1 MTPYDELLHRF
12 RRLHALGGAI
22 SVLGWD
28 QATMMPEGGSDAR
41 AEQLAILSVI
51 RHEILTDPGL
61 ADLLAEARA
70 KPPADPWAQ
79 ANIRAMDRGWRHAN
93 ALEPELVEA
102 RSRAASHCEMRW
114 RQARADND
122 FAGLVPHL
130 QELLALTREVADA
143 KADAL
148 GRSPYD
154 ALLDEYEPGG
164 RAAAIDRLFAD
175 LQDFLGSFLPQAL
188 RHQARQPKPVEP
200 PGPFSI
206 AAQRQLGVDF
216 MEALGFDFRHGRLDV
231 SLHPFTGGVPDDV
244 RITTRYN
251 ENDFNRSL
259 MGVLHETGH
268 ALYERGLPAAARDQ
282 PVGEALGMAM
292 HESQSLLIEMQV
304 CRSNE
309 FLAFAAPRM
318 AQAFGGVG
326 PAWSAEN
333 LHRLAIR
340 VIPGLIRV
348 DADEVTYPLHVILR
362 YRLEQALLADELKL
376 ADLPDAWRAGMKET
390 LGVDVPSDRD
400 GCLQDIHWP
409 SGSFGYFPTYTLGA
423 MAAAQLFATAKAADA
438 RIAPGIAAGNFT
450 PLLNW
455 LRKNVHARGS
465 FDASTD
471 ELLTAV
477 TGKPLAADAFKAH
490 LRARYLD

>member
-1 MTPYDELLHRF
+1 MNPYEELTRRF

-28 QATMMPEGGSDAR
+28 QATMMPEGGGDAR
-41 AEQLAILSVI
+41 AEQLAILSVL
-51 RHEILTDPGL
+51 RHEILTDPALG
-61 ADLLAEARA
+61 DLLAAARD

-79 ANIRAMDRGWRHAN
+79 ANIRVMDRGWRHAT
-93 ALEPELVEA
+93 ALEPALVEA
-102 RSRAASHCEMRW
+102 RSLAASHCEMQW
-114 RQARADND
+114 RKARADD
-122 FAGLVPHL
+122 DYAGLKPHL
-130 QELLALTREVADA
+130 QALLALTREVAGA
-143 KADAL
+143 KAAAL
-148 GRSPYD
+148 GRTPYD
-154 ALLDEYEPGG
+154 ALIDEYEPGG
-164 RAAAIDRLFAD
+164 QAKAIDRLFAD
-175 LQDFLGSFLPQAL
+175 LQDFLGSFLPQVL
-188 RHQARQPKPVEP
+188 RQQARKPKPLEP

-206 AAQRQLGVDF
+206 AAQRQLGVGF

-244 RITTRYN
+244 RITTRYS
-251 ENDFNRSL
+251 ENDFSRSL

-268 ALYERGLPAAARDQ
+268 ALYERGLPAAVRDQ
-282 PVGEALGMAM
+282 PVGEALGMTM

-304 CRSNE
+304 CRGNE

-318 AQAFGGVG
+318 AAAFGGG
-326 PAWSAEN
+326 GAPWSAAN
-333 LHRLAIR
+333 LRALATR
-340 VIPGLIRV
+340 VQPGLIRV

-362 YRLEQALLADELKL
+362 YRLEQALLADQLKL
-376 ADLPDAWRAGMKET
+376 ADLPAAWRAGMREL

-438 RIAPGIAAGNFT
+438 RIAPGIAAGNFA
-450 PLLNW
+450 PLLAW
-455 LRKNVHARGS
+455 LRQNVHARGS

-471 ELLTAV
+471 DLLTAV
-477 TGKPLAADAFKAH
+477 SGKPLGADAFKAH